1 MKLIIKR
8 VKGAH
13 KPIRA
18 GFWVCDAQGDYL
30 LWAGMGRSRRQARVL
45 AKARARSD
53 VPRRLFLKK

>member
-53 VPRRLFLKK
+53 VPRRLFLK